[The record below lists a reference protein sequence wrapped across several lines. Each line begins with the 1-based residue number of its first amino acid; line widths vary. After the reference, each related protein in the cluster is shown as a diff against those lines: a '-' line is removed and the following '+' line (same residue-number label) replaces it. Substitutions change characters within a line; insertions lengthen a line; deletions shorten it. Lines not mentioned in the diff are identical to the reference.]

1 MELSL
6 SLNNLK
12 FANVMD
18 FTRSFGIKKT
28 SSQNGGSLTTK
39 EFNESIALPF
49 DIQRPV
55 TITENTTVNTIEY
68 DAKLFINTAGVT
80 LSLTTATEGI
90 KVTIISLQTFG
101 LTINNTTK
109 SYTAGTYELLR
120 INNSWINLSQNYF
133 DLIHPI
139 GSKYTQLPD
148 DQSPNDLW
156 GNFSHWIVKDYGGVF
171 LRTEGESNNIT
182 FNAWCSVLQIVPA
195 SDNKEILIPNFP
207 AEGLA
212 GEMLLTSKGE
222 ILEIESVGIIEHTT
236 YGSLDWVTLKTAI
249 TKLPSSGEDFS
260 VLLIHKDTFQEHEHR
275 IADGFTITGIQY
287 GQDNEKEWHEVN
299 INWNAWNTKAVVSGR
314 YADETAPKSMTVRIW
329 ERDS

>member
-18 FTRSFGIKKT
+18 FSRSFGIKKT

-55 TITENTTVNTIEY
+55 VITENTTVNTIEY
-68 DAKLFINTAGVT
+68 DAKLFINTAGIT
-80 LSLTTATEGI
+80 LSLTAATEGI

-182 FNAWCSVLQIVPA
+182 FSAWCSVPLIISG
-195 SDNKEILIPNFP
+195 SDNKQIAVANLP
-207 AEGLA
+207 AEGVA

-222 ILEIESVGIIEHTT
+222 ILEIDSVT
-236 YGSLDWVTLKTAI
+236 YDPTVYVGADIVTLKTAI

-260 VLLIHKDTFQEHEHR
+260 VLLIHKDTFQTHQHR
-275 IADGFTITGIQY
+275 VRNGFTITGPSTGNDTSGGNYEISY
-287 GQDNEKEWHEVN
+287 
-299 INWNAWNTKAVVSGR
+299 NWNNWDTNAVVSGR

>member
-182 FNAWCSVLQIVPA
+182 FSAWCPVPLIVTG
-195 SDNKEILIPNFP
+195 SDNKQIAVANLPT
-207 AEGLA
+207 EGVA

-222 ILEIESVGIIEHTT
+222 ILEIESVT
-236 YGSLDWVTLKTAI
+236 YDPTIYVGADIVTLKTAI

-275 IADGFTITGIQY
+275 ISDGFTITGIQY
-287 GQDNEKEWHEVN
+287 GQDREEEYHEVN